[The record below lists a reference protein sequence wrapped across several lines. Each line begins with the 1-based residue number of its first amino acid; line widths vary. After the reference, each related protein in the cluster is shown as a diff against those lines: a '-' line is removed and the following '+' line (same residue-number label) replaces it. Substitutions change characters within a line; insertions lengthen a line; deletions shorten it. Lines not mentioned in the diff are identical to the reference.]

1 MELEPPRHHRATAKA
16 PTHPQHDS
24 TSEQQRFCKPKEGH
38 TPKQTLEM
46 ASNDGFAK
54 QAATVFEK
62 NAFSWRDRTDLHAIC
77 ALHVC
82 KPVVGCHAPPQSRS
96 TPPRIFAEPSQD
108 AILPRKMIVSVLP
121 ISQKRHRTPFAAR
134 KRTTAPWRGGCCN
147 RKRRRERIRWS
158 VFHNAS
164 LSVSAHA
171 YPASLLASHRLN
183 YPRLARTK
191 RSLVQASQADAPAKF
206 ILKKS
211 PVNTISYLRRTHET
225 ENPFRDSYR
234 MKCS

>member
-16 PTHPQHDS
+16 PTHPQHDP

-62 NAFSWRDRTDLHAIC
+62 NAFSWRDRTALHAIC

-82 KPVVGCHAPPQSRS
+82 KPFVGCHAPPQSRS
-96 TPPRIFAEPSQD
+96 TQPRIFAEPSQN
-108 AILPRKMIVSVLP
+108 AILPRKIIVSVLP

-134 KRTTAPWRGGCCN
+134 KRTTAPWRGGVAIENGAGSKSDGRSSITHPC
-147 RKRRRERIRWS
+147 RFPPTLIQR
-158 VFHNAS
+158 AS
-164 LSVSAHA
+164 
-171 YPASLLASHRLN
+171 SHR
-183 YPRLARTK
+183 
-191 RSLVQASQADAPAKF
+191 
-206 ILKKS
+206 IG
-211 PVNTISYLRRTHET
+211 
-225 ENPFRDSYR
+225 
-234 MKCS
+234 